1 MNDFSTEI
9 YSTSLNEEQ
18 NSIKQMA
25 RDFAESE
32 IKPFVMEFDES
43 QEFPTQIFKK
53 MAELGFLGITVQPEL
68 GGSGLGYMEYAIIV
82 EEIGRVDPSIGL
94 GVAAHNG
101 LCTGHINRFGSEEL
115 RQKYVPMLS
124 KGETMGAWGLTEPG
138 SGSDAGGTLTF
149 AIQDGNEWVI
159 NGSKNFITHGSVG
172 NVAVIMAV
180 TDKEKSKWNLSI
192 RC

>member
-1 MNDFSTEI
+1 MENLVVANWD
-9 YSTSLNEEQ
+9 STS
-18 NSIKQMA
+18 
-25 RDFAESE
+25 
-32 IKPFVMEFDES
+32 
-43 QEFPTQIFKK
+43 KK
-53 MAELGFLGITVQPEL
+53 TGRIQLL

-172 NVAVIMAV
+172 NVAVIGYYGANK
-180 TDKEKSKWNLSI
+180 DAAF
-192 RC
+192 